1 MTRMTMTTTRPDRR
15 SRTRNGSTETGER
28 RARCSV
34 SRPWGGRVSVN
45 ERRGRDEVRCAL
57 ESVPIDYSCNQQI
70 D

>member
-1 MTRMTMTTTRPDRR
+1 MTTSEGRR
-15 SRTRNGSTETGER
+15 RAPIVGRVRETGRPRRER
-28 RARCSV
+28 DARCA
-34 SRPWGGRVSVN
+34 RCLALGGRVSVN

>member
-1 MTRMTMTTTRPDRR
+1 MF
-15 SRTRNGSTETGER
+15 GVLALVG
-28 RARCSV
+28 V
-34 SRPWGGRVSVN
+34 GRVSVN